1 MKYALLLVK
10 WLLDRARM
18 PWPAL
23 LLLLLLL
30 LGCAAAQEKQCDDEE
45 TTQLVPTDAAVA
57 SVLNDIHQHTSAA
70 VCTAETV
77 RPWPC
82 RVHSLSLHVS

>member
-1 MKYALLLVK
+1 
-10 WLLDRARM
+10 M

-30 LGCAAAQEKQCDDEE
+30 GCAMAQEKQCDDGE
-45 TTQLVPTDAAVA
+45 TTQLVFPPLPTDAAVA

-70 VCTAETV
+70 VCTAQTV
-77 RPWPC
+77 RPWP
-82 RVHSLSLHVS
+82 LSSTLAQPTCKLAWLH